1 MSFLGSQNRRYLSTL
16 STGTLRAHIVEWPYA
31 AIEPFRPSR
40 NPLPGLEGRPV

>member
-31 AIEPFRPSR
+31 AIGPSR
-40 NPLPGLEGRPV
+40 KPLPGLEGRPV